1 MAKFKPHF
9 WFLGIMIVYFF
20 IRYLRL
26 NVEGLP
32 AFIKFYATDVLF
44 VPAMTCFALIFTRI
58 LKRNN
63 KLLIPIY
70 MIFIQTA
77 VISVYFEWY
86 LPTFKSKPGW
96 YTSDWVDVIMYFL
109 GAIAYI
115 AIQQYSLK
123 STK

>member
-1 MAKFKPHF
+1 
-9 WFLGIMIVYFF
+9 MIVYFF